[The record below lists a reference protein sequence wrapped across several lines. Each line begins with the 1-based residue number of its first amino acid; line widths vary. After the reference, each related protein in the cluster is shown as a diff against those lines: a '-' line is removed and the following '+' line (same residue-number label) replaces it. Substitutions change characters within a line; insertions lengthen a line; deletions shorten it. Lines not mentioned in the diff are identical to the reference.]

1 MVISMDDEAKLELM
15 KDRIVKTYVC
25 QRDIIKPLSKDFD
38 CTTEELEH
46 VFFDKLDMSQL
57 LAFHATFETS
67 QYECLIKKLHA
78 DLRLCWFIGTLEL
91 ISEEDADELKE
102 RLAQKIMDG
111 QDYSDVLKEGQKEV
125 FTLIKN
131 SK

>member
-1 MVISMDDEAKLELM
+1 MDDEAKLELM

-25 QRDIIKPLSKDFD
+25 QKDIIKPLSKDFD
-38 CTTEELEH
+38 CTPEELEH
-46 VFFDKLDMSQL
+46 IFFEKLDMSQL

-67 QYECLIKKLHA
+67 QYECLINKLHA

-91 ISEEDADELKE
+91 VSKDDADELKVK
-102 RLAQKIMDG
+102 LPQKIMDG
-111 QDYSDVLKEGQKEV
+111 QDYSDVLKEGQKEL
-125 FTLIKN
+125 FELIKN

>member
-1 MVISMDDEAKLELM
+1 MDDEAKLELM

-25 QRDIIKPLSKDFD
+25 QKDIIKPLSKDFD
-38 CTTEELEH
+38 CTPEEFEH
-46 VFFDKLDMSQL
+46 IFFEKLDMSQL

-67 QYECLIKKLHA
+67 QYECLINKLHA

-91 ISEEDADELKE
+91 VSKEDADELKVK
-102 RLAQKIMDG
+102 LAQKIMDG
-111 QDYSDVLKEGQKEV
+111 QDYSDVLKEGQKEL
-125 FTLIKN
+125 FELIKN

>member
-1 MVISMDDEAKLELM
+1 MDDEAKLELM

-25 QRDIIKPLSKDFD
+25 QKDIIKPLSKDFD
-38 CTTEELEH
+38 CTPEELEH
-46 VFFDKLDMSQL
+46 IFFEKLDMSQL

-67 QYECLIKKLHA
+67 QYECLINKLHA

-91 ISEEDADELKE
+91 EVK
-102 RLAQKIMDG
+102 LAQKIMDG
-111 QDYSDVLKEGQKEV
+111 QDYSDVLKEGQKEL
-125 FTLIKN
+125 FELIKN

>member
-1 MVISMDDEAKLELM
+1 MDDEAKLELM

-25 QRDIIKPLSKDFD
+25 QKDIINPLSKDFD
-38 CTTEELEH
+38 CTPEELEH
-46 VFFDKLDMSQL
+46 IFFEKLDMSQL

-67 QYECLIKKLHA
+67 QYECLINKLHA

-91 ISEEDADELKE
+91 VSKEDADELKVK
-102 RLAQKIMDG
+102 LAQKIMDG
-111 QDYSDVLKEGQKEV
+111 QDYSDVLKEGQKEL
-125 FTLIKN
+125 FELIKN

>member
-1 MVISMDDEAKLELM
+1 MDDESKLELM
-15 KDRIVKTYVC
+15 KDRIVETYVC
-25 QRDIIKPLSKDFD
+25 QEDIMKPLSEDFD
-38 CTTEELEH
+38 CTADELKQ
-46 VFFDKLDMSQL
+46 VFFERLDMSQL

-67 QYECLIKKLHA
+67 QYECLLMKLHA

-91 ISEEDADELKE
+91 ITKEDGEDLKE
-102 RLAQKIMDG
+102 KLAQKIMDG
-111 QDYSDVLKEGQKEV
+111 QNYSDVLKEGQKEL

>member
-1 MVISMDDEAKLELM
+1 MDDEAKLELM

-25 QRDIIKPLSKDFD
+25 QKDIINPLSKDFD
-38 CTTEELEH
+38 CTPEELEH
-46 VFFDKLDMSQL
+46 IFFEKLDMSQL

-67 QYECLIKKLHA
+67 QYECLINKLHA

-91 ISEEDADELKE
+91 VSKDDADELKVK
-102 RLAQKIMDG
+102 LAQKIMDG
-111 QDYSDVLKEGQKEV
+111 QDYSDVLKEGQKEL
-125 FTLIKN
+125 FELIKN

>member
-67 QYECLIKKLHA
+67 HYECLIKKLHA

-111 QDYSDVLKEGQKEV
+111 QDYLHRRA
-125 FTLIKN
+125 
-131 SK
+131 

>member
-25 QRDIIKPLSKDFD
+25 QKDIINPLSKDFD
-38 CTTEELEH
+38 CTPEELEH
-46 VFFDKLDMSQL
+46 IFFEKLDMSQL

-67 QYECLIKKLHA
+67 QYECLINKLHA

-91 ISEEDADELKE
+91 VSKEDADELKVK
-102 RLAQKIMDG
+102 LAQKIMDG
-111 QDYSDVLKEGQKEV
+111 QDYSDVLKEGQKEL
-125 FTLIKN
+125 FELIKN